1 VSTASKVA
9 TLQVIRTRLLSYTPS
24 SGQSGATRLG
34 TLTGAASD
42 GKLYIGQAPDTVT
55 YPYGVLRWLDWR
67 QQGEDGGYLR
77 RPIAELALFHRPRA
91 QEAALQAI
99 ADQFERALR
108 KWTADAP
115 DQLHVYDL
123 SRQTIHYEAPADRE
137 LVQERLLITCVA
149 NATYLTQD
157 SPA

>member
-9 TLQVIRTRLLSYTPS
+9 TLQVLRTRLLSYTPS
-24 SGQSGATRLG
+24 GGQSGATRLG

-77 RPIAELALFHRPRA
+77 RPIAELALFHRQRA

-108 KWTADAP
+108 KWDATGG
-115 DQLHVYDL
+115 DVVHVFDL
-123 SRQTIHYEAPADRE
+123 TRQTIYYEAPADRE
-137 LVQERLLITCVA
+137 LVQERLLIEVLA
-149 NATYLTQD
+149 SPSYLTQD
-157 SPA
+157 APA